1 MLLPNDEQDA
11 ALIEIDGSNAGRS
24 AWSAWSAVSSMCD
37 VAPSNHAGGGRGT
50 PGEGKE
56 SATEDDDREERG
68 GKFLQS
74 AKKAKIR
81 GKIAKTPVFSTT
93 LASLNRIVLYSYST
107 TQYHTV
113 HSSTG

>member
-74 AKKAKIR
+74 GVTAQGKAKNP
-81 GKIAKTPVFSTT
+81 GFQYHS
-93 LASLNRIVLYSYST
+93 SLNLIVRSF
-107 TQYHTV
+107 
-113 HSSTG
+113 SSNVSIR

>member
-1 MLLPNDEQDA
+1 MMSKTRPSSRSMGATPGGARGARGAQSA
-11 ALIEIDGSNAGRS
+11 ACATWRR
-24 AWSAWSAVSSMCD
+24 ATTR
-37 VAPSNHAGGGRGT
+37 GGGRGT

-93 LASLNRIVLYSYST
+93 LA
-107 TQYHTV
+107 
-113 HSSTG
+113 

>member
-50 PGEGKE
+50 PGKGKE

-74 AKKAKIR
+74 AKKAKI
-81 GKIAKTPVFSTT
+81 AKTPVFSTT
-93 LASLNRIVLYSYST
+93 LA
-107 TQYHTV
+107 
-113 HSSTG
+113 

>member
-68 GKFLQS
+68 GKFLEKWNTAWRNPGVRYHSRPNQ
-74 AKKAKIR
+74 
-81 GKIAKTPVFSTT
+81 
-93 LASLNRIVLYSYST
+93 IVLYCR
-107 TQYHTV
+107 V
-113 HSSTG
+113 HSQTTVRYP

>member
-74 AKKAKIR
+74 AKK
-81 GKIAKTPVFSTT
+81 GKNCQNPGFQYHS
-93 LASLNRIVLYSYST
+93 SLNLIVLGS
-107 TQYHTV
+107 
-113 HSSTG
+113 